1 MRTLYLIRHAK
12 SSWQDE
18 KLSDHD
24 RTLNDRG
31 YRDAAMMAE
40 RLKVANKLIDVC
52 YTSTAVRAKETA
64 NIFHKTFQLSANCY
78 FENNDLYL
86 ADVDKLYEVVSG
98 LSDEFSSA
106 ALFAHNPGIT
116 NFVNTLTDINIDH
129 MPTCAV
135 FGVAILQDNWL
146 SFRSADKSFLF
157 FTYPKSGKIIYR
169 HDMI

>member
-1 MRTLYLIRHAK
+1 MKTLYLIRHAK

-31 YRDAAMMAE
+31 YGDAAMMAE

-86 ADVDKLYEVVSG
+86 ADVDRLYEVVSG

-116 NFVNTLTDINIDH
+116 SFVNTLTDIHIDN

-135 FGVAILQDNWL
+135 FGVEISDDNWL
-146 SFRSADKSFLF
+146 SFRTATKAFLF
-157 FTYPKSGKIIYR
+157 FTFPKTNDIIYR
-169 HDMI
+169 QDVT